1 MTAAL
6 DHFALRG
13 QYPVHRADRT
23 QLGAFIQQA
32 RKDLRGRL
40 IGEAGT
46 AQMVQDPGPLT
57 LRQGAVRRRARLC
70 GPRGGAASAARCR
83 KTLARDTG
91 SAAQTADV
99 KPPPAG
105 KAIAAAIMMFRRA
118 RMSVPSPPA
127 APPLFFGW
135 R

>member
-1 MTAAL
+1 MCALTAAL

-70 GPRGGAASAARCR
+70 GPRRRGCNAPSVPAAR
-83 KTLARDTG
+83 ARRQ
-91 SAAQTADV
+91 SV
-99 KPPPAG
+99 
-105 KAIAAAIMMFRRA
+105 RA
-118 RMSVPSPPA
+118 EE
-127 APPLFFGW
+127 
-135 R
+135 